1 MKPNLKKILSILFI
15 VLSISAVIFL
25 ALRNQVAG
33 LRVPLLAGLYGV

>member
-25 ALRNQVAG
+25 ALRNQELSDIG
-33 LRVPLLAGLYGV
+33 K